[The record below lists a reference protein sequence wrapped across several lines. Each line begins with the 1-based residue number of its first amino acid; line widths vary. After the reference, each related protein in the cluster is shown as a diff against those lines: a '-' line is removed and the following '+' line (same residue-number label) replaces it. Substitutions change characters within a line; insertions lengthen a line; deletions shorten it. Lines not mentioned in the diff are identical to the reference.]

1 MPPMSRFDPRRIWRL
16 LQAVQPLQQ
25 QVARQHKEI
34 VRELRAIRRAA
45 EQRDAGLQRSLAA
58 HEQTLASL
66 PDLSTR
72 IERCVTAYED
82 DARSADRIASFHA
95 MVDPEAVRAHIRSAI
110 SCAAV
115 ESDPYPHLVV
125 NRIFPEPVYD
135 CLVEALPAPIFFDKV
150 SEHRDE
156 MAVPLTFAPAYS
168 RLVWQLFH
176 DVIERAAL
184 PAIVEAFRPALDD
197 FIRASWPMLGS
208 WNESA
213 ITLRLANP
221 RLMLRRPGY
230 LIKPHRDPRW
240 AFLTALFYLS
250 PRDGD
255 HSFGTQL
262 YRMKV
267 ERDEP
272 HTSPFWAHD
281 DECQLV
287 RDVPGGANSALVFL
301 NGSGAHGAAIP
312 PDAPANL
319 LRYVYQARFS
329 PDSATKARLL
339 DLVTAES
346 RDRWVA
352 VR

>member
-1 MPPMSRFDPRRIWRL
+1 MPLRPRLDPRRLWRL
-16 LQAVQPLQQ
+16 LQTIQPLQQ

-45 EQRDAGLQRSLAA
+45 EQRHADLQRALAA

-66 PDLSTR
+66 PELSAR

-95 MVDPEAVRAHIRSAI
+95 TVDPEDVRAHVRSAI
-110 SCAAV
+110 SRTAL
-115 ESDPYPHLVV
+115 EPNPYPHLVV
-125 NRIFPEPVYD
+125 KNIFPDNVYD
-135 CLVEALPAPIFFDKV
+135 CLVQALPAPIFFDKV

-156 MAVPLTFAPAYS
+156 MSVPLTFAPAYS

-176 DVIERAAL
+176 DVIEQAVL
-184 PAIVEAFRPALDD
+184 PAIIEAFRPALDE
-197 FIRASWPMLGS
+197 FVRTSWPTLES
-208 WNESA
+208 WNESE

-250 PRDGD
+250 PRASA
-255 HSFGTQL
+255 HAYGTQL

-272 HTSPFWAHD
+272 HTSPFWAHE
-281 DECQLV
+281 DECELV
-287 RDVPGGANSALVFL
+287 QDVAGVANSALVFL
-301 NGSGAHGAAIP
+301 NGTGAHGASIP
-312 PDAPANL
+312 ADAPANL

-339 DLVTAES
+339 DLVTTES